1 MTEINTSL
9 RTMTFSNGQTAKL
22 HKDTEAM
29 RINDSKNALTLT
41 LGNSDNAVQTKE
53 FKNGKIY
60 RFHSTPE
67 HNYSSAV
74 PKNGSGNFWILD
86 NYSVIDSNLGED
98 KVSIGGKVRN
108 GKITELNAGKLTSDT
123 PLTLDKIKKILAKS
137 EAKEISLQNLTKVY
151 LNKALKF
158 LKK

>member
-22 HKDTEAM
+22 HQDTEAM

-60 RFHSTPE
+60 RFTQPR
-67 HNYSSAV
+67 NTT
-74 PKNGSGNFWILD
+74 IL
-86 NYSVIDSNLGED
+86 
-98 KVSIGGKVRN
+98 
-108 GKITELNAGKLTSDT
+108 
-123 PLTLDKIKKILAKS
+123 PL
-137 EAKEISLQNLTKVY
+137 
-151 LNKALKF
+151 F
-158 LKK
+158 LKTARVIFGFWTITV